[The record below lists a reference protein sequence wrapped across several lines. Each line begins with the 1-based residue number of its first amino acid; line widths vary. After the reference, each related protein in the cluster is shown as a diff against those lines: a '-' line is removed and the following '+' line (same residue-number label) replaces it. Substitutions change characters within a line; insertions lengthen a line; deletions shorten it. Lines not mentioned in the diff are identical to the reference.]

1 MRPPAVL
8 RRLQAALGA
17 MDLDFVSRILFPAP
31 PSSYSVD
38 SFSGELIWVPRSL
51 NPQTSSPEDCIPCLF
66 LRCRAARFLVI
77 YLHSNA
83 EDLGRCHMFLR
94 QVRDRFQ
101 VHVLA
106 AEYPGYGICPG
117 SHCDERGATESAL
130 TAFRFAR
137 EVLRWPLERILFLGR
152 SIGTGPAISLA
163 VEHLVKGVAL
173 VSPFL
178 SVREVCR
185 DALGP
190 VSYLIEERFPN
201 KDHMPLIRSPV
212 LVVHGQKDNTIP
224 FRHGRQLFDACRVRK
239 RLVSPPEMDH
249 NANLLL
255 DSNNF
260 VLPMLEFFGM
270 PACGMETEMHVPSWA
285 FDKRLSPFYL
295 SKPVAQPNLL
305 NPLFGACTAC
315 TACSK
320 CANAPSLDPVTMA
333 KTSWDG
339 DLVEETITG
348 AIEHVLGSG
357 RKDTVWSETDSSGN
371 LIASSYAPVSEEFQ
385 KHRHR
390 PLDLRL
396 PMQPIDELTDVLE
409 ELAGHVE
416 ESPQPISTIVLP
428 LSPGQELPMPPSD
441 DAVPSAPHTTVR
453 RYPGRQTK
461 SSSSKGDS
469 MQQAEADDT
478 AIDVEDMPMV
488 ESPRPSM
495 RPLQDW
501 RTEITKD
508 MLPQTPLTLR
518 RLEVTEIRTLT
529 SQDFV
534 EECSIDDWPENEPM
548 LIRI

>member
-1 MRPPAVL
+1 
-8 RRLQAALGA
+8 
-17 MDLDFVSRILFPAP
+17 VSRILFPAP

-38 SFSGELIWVPRSL
+38 SFSGELIWIPRSL

-66 LRCRAARFLVI
+66 LRCKTARFLVI

-94 QVRDRFQ
+94 QVRERFQ

-137 EVLRWPLERILFLGR
+137 EVLRTPLERILFLGR

-163 VEHLVKGVAL
+163 VEHLVKGIAL

-201 KDHMPLIRSPV
+201 KDHMPLIRSPC
-212 LVVHGQKDNTIP
+212 LVVHGQKDHTIP
-224 FRHGRQLFDACRVRK
+224 FRHGRQLFDACQVRK

-249 NANLLL
+249 NANLLI
-255 DSNNF
+255 DHNNF
-260 VLPMLEFFGM
+260 VLPMLEFFGL
-270 PACGMETEMHVPSWA
+270 PSCGIESEMHVPSWA

-295 SKPVAQPNLL
+295 SKPVAQPNVL

-320 CANAPSLDPVTMA
+320 CANAPSLDPVSMA

-348 AIEHVLGSG
+348 AIEHVLGNG
-357 RKDTVWSETDSSGN
+357 RKEDTVWSETESSGN
-371 LIASSYAPVSEEFQ
+371 PMASSYTPVSEDLQ
-385 KHRHR
+385 KHVHR

-396 PMQPIDELTDVLE
+396 SMEPVDELADCLNE
-409 ELAGHVE
+409 FSEHVE
-416 ESPQPISTIVLP
+416 ATSHDTISRIVIP
-428 LSPGQELPMPPSD
+428 LSPTQELPMPPSD
-441 DAVPSAPHTTVR
+441 DAVPCAPHATVR
-453 RYPGRQTK
+453 RYPSRQTKAK
-461 SSSSKGDS
+461 SSSSEGGWIQSAD
-469 MQQAEADDT
+469 AEEET
-478 AIDVEDMPMV
+478 VIDVEEHSVV
-488 ESPRPSM
+488 ESPRPSIS
-495 RPLQDW
+495 PVPAW
-501 RTEITKD
+501 RAEITRE

-518 RLEVTEIRTLT
+518 RLEVK
-529 SQDFV
+529 
-534 EECSIDDWPENEPM
+534 EEKTPKSPEFIEEWSIDDWPENEPM